1 MDINENQA
9 RARWRG
15 AIARIAAQITELMAR
30 IDMVSSELAAL
41 QADLLD
47 LEAEVSA
54 AGPDNYARQVAL
66 QVEQLR
72 AKGDAAYKLL
82 QTSMAPHFDPP
93 MPSDSAY

>member
-1 MDINENQA
+1 MDISENQM

-30 IDMVSSELAAL
+30 IDVVSSELAAL
-41 QADLLD
+41 QTDLRD

-54 AGPDNYARQVAL
+54 AGADSYSRQVAL
-66 QVEQLR
+66 QIEELR

-82 QTSMAPHFDPP
+82 QTGMATHFDPP
-93 MPSDSAY
+93 MQSDSAY